1 MDFSKTMEEKY
12 IDILKQ
18 FMESQSEQSLYAG
31 QQFSRLALEQKI
43 PPEEIVNL
51 QKSAM
56 QKLMPDLPDEV
67 WHSYDILLEVMTAYG
82 FAFREYQSLI
92 DTQKEFKNEMEIAS
106 SVQETLLGTSVPT
119 VDGLE
124 IGAISV
130 PAKQM
135 NGDYFHFV
143 HDGDHS
149 VNVAIADVIGK
160 GIPAA
165 LCMSMIKYA
174 MDSLPEYR
182 KDPSAVLGSLNR
194 VVEQNV
200 DDSMFITMF
209 YGMYELKKHILH
221 FASAG
226 HEPGFFYS
234 ERLGEFLDLEARGL
248 LLGVDK
254 GASYKRYEQ
263 QVEIG
268 DMIIL
273 MSDGVTEC
281 RTDEGFIERE
291 TLISFINNY
300 ITLPPQEIVN
310 KIFRDLEKLQHFQ
323 LRDDF
328 TLIIMKRTK

>member
-1 MDFSKTMEEKY
+1 MNKQETLEAQYSK
-12 IDILKQ
+12 ILQ
-18 FMESQSEQSLYAG
+18 EYMNNQSEQALYAA
-31 QQFSRLALEQKI
+31 QQFSRTALEKKV
-43 PPEEIVNL
+43 PPEEIINI

-56 QKLMPDLPDEV
+56 QQLMPDLSAEV
-67 WHSYDILLEVMTAYG
+67 WHSFDILLEVMTAYG
-82 FAFREYQSLI
+82 FAFREHQSLL
-92 DTQKEFKNEMEIAS
+92 DTQKELKNEMEIAS
-106 SVQETLLGTSVPT
+106 NVQDTLLGTSVPT

-124 IGAISV
+124 IGALSV

-135 NGDYFHFV
+135 NGDYYHFV

-182 KDPSAVLGSLNR
+182 KDPSAVLESLNR

-209 YGMYELKKHILH
+209 YGMYELRSNILH

-226 HEPGFFYS
+226 HEPGFFY
-234 ERLGEFLDLEARGL
+234 RHKDKEFLDLEARGL

-254 GASYKRYEQ
+254 NAKYKRYEQ
-263 QVEIG
+263 AVEIG
-268 DMIIL
+268 DMVIL

-291 TLISFINNY
+291 TLISYINEY
-300 ITLPPQEIVN
+300 IELPPQEIVN
-310 KIFRDLEKLQHFQ
+310 KIFRDLERLQHFQ

-328 TLIIMKRTK
+328 TIIILKRTK

>member
-1 MDFSKTMEEKY
+1 MNKQETLEAQYSKILQEY
-12 IDILKQ
+12 INN
-18 FMESQSEQSLYAG
+18 QSEQALYAA
-31 QQFSRLALEQKI
+31 QQFSRTALEKKV
-43 PPEEIVNL
+43 PPEEVINI

-56 QKLMPDLPDEV
+56 QQLMPDLSPEV
-67 WHSYDILLEVMTAYG
+67 WHSFDILLEVMTAYG
-82 FAFREYQSLI
+82 FAFREHQSLL
-92 DTQKEFKNEMEIAS
+92 DTQKELKNEMEIAS
-106 SVQETLLGTSVPT
+106 NVQDTLLGTSVPT

-124 IGAISV
+124 IGALSV

-135 NGDYFHFV
+135 NGDYYHFV

-182 KDPSAVLGSLNR
+182 KDPSAVLESLNR
-194 VVEQNV
+194 VVEQNI

-209 YGMYELKKHILH
+209 YGMYELRSNILH

-226 HEPGFFYS
+226 HEPGFFY
-234 ERLGEFLDLEARGL
+234 RHKDKEFLDLEARGL

-254 GASYKRYEQ
+254 NAKYKRYEQ
-263 QVEIG
+263 AVEIG
-268 DMIIL
+268 DMVIL

-291 TLISFINNY
+291 TLISYINEY
-300 ITLPPQEIVN
+300 IELPPQEIVN
-310 KIFRDLEKLQHFQ
+310 KIFRDLERLQHFQ

-328 TLIIMKRTK
+328 TIIILKRTK